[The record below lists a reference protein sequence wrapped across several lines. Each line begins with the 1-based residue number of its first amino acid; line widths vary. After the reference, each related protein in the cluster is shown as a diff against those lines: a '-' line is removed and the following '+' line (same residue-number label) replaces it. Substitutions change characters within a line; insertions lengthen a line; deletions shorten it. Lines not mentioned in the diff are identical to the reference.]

1 MAEMS
6 DDTDDNITILDLL
19 MDFKEHYRLYGRD
32 AICRLAEENPDAYLR
47 LQLEIQSTYRI
58 VNKSEQS
65 PDAETPK
72 LLN

>member
-1 MAEMS
+1 MPAQE
-6 DDTDDNITILDLL
+6 DDDNNTLLDLL